1 MDINGHVKVIAI
13 TFTAVTSLIVNY
25 PITLISGESFIELW
39 VNLVRIIIS
48 KYGRISDEE
57 LSQIINIIEECYAR
71 LMPHEVSLID
81 LYIFES
87 FSLAEPFTMKEYA
100 SLGVSATPYLEENF
114 FAMHDAWRGIPR
126 ITLFLDRLRV
136 LPEVVKVG
144 GIRHEVG
151 HTVLHGSLEYY
162 LLALPAPLIRAI
174 EEFNLPLEYAK
185 NILYLVSIAVK
196 DYEVTRLLYSR
207 GYISDQVEYVRFLL
221 KDNEEETFSWRLS
234 SWNSLLEALHLVS
247 LLKVL
252 GCAAPLLADEKFGN
266 DIRAEITRYLSY
278 LPEDLSRTLIEIV
291 EENFARL
298 GDDTIQNINSMVE
311 NCIIMILSKFF
322 RGR

>member
-1 MDINGHVKVIAI
+1 M
-13 TFTAVTSLIVNY
+13 
-25 PITLISGESFIELW
+25 
-39 VNLVRIIIS
+39 VRIIIS
-48 KYGRISDEE
+48 KYGRIPDEE
-57 LSQIINIIEECYAR
+57 LSQIIGIIEECYVR
-71 LMPHEVSLID
+71 LMPHEVSLVD
-81 LYIFES
+81 LYVFES
-87 FSLAEPFTMKEYA
+87 FSLAEPFAMEEYA
-100 SLGVSATPYLEENF
+100 SLGVSATPYLEEKF

-136 LPEVVKVG
+136 LPEVVRVG

-207 GYISDQVEYVRFLL
+207 GYINDQVEYVKFLL
-221 KDNEEETFSWRLS
+221 KNNEEETLSWRLS
-234 SWNSLLEALHLVS
+234 SGNSLLEALHLAS

-252 GCAAPLLADEKFGN
+252 GCAAPLLADENFGK
-266 DIRAEITRYLSY
+266 DVRAELMRYLNY
-278 LPEDLSRTLIEIV
+278 LPEDLSRTLIETV
-291 EENFARL
+291 EENFMRL

-311 NCIIMILSKFF
+311 NCIMIFSKFF
-322 RGR
+322 KGRRSEIL